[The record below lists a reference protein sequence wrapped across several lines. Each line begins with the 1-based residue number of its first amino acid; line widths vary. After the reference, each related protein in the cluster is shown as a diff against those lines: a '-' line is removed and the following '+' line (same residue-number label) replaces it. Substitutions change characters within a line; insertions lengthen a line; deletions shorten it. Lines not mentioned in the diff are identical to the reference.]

1 MNGAGVHC
9 LAGTSDERLA
19 AGFRRSDCV
28 RLITQCLQGLGYNG
42 AASRLEEDSGILLL
56 AQPVSR
62 FRQGVLEGQWRDMD
76 ALVDDMQLHPNCRA
90 RVCFLIYRQKY
101 LELLEA
107 GCSAEALRCLREQ
120 LAPLQAHITAHEPA
134 GRVQYVNVARFL
146 AAFWVEGAL
155 YP

>member
-1 MNGAGVHC
+1 MHAVRYCTLCPEGRRAHQRAGMNGAGVHA

-62 FRQGVLEGQWRDMD
+62 FRQGVLE
-76 ALVDDMQLHPNCRA
+76 
-90 RVCFLIYRQKY
+90 
-101 LELLEA
+101 
-107 GCSAEALRCLREQ
+107 EQ
-120 LAPLQAHITAHEPA
+120 LVEAAPA
-134 GRVQYVNVARFL
+134 GSQRGKHGRDLRV
-146 AAFWVEGAL
+146 AL
-155 YP
+155 LLIQDLMDKPLEISRTLSILNLMFFSSQS